1 MGDLLEHCD
10 KMVVYVIFYAASERN
25 ETMAHPY
32 IKKFT
37 SLSKWI
43 KILLPLDKLKFYPP
57 QFIIRDPIT
66 KAVRKAF
73 DGGYEVA
80 VVVFN
85 IKNLRELPEQ
95 LGDQG
100 YTHFIHLLKKTFKGI
115 IEEEV
120 ESEEVIALHDYSSD
134 GLTLFLKVHHDSH
147 SVTDIDK
154 KMKKILR
161 QSEKRL
167 HELLPFAKPIFETGY
182 MFIEKRHY
190 SIQEAIMKA
199 NQHALSMAEKRVQ
212 SEYNDMLYLVSKIV
226 AQKDIYLL
234 AQPIIDIATGEVR
247 AWEML
252 TRGPK
257 GSLLESPLQLFS
269 VARQT
274 GMLYDLELIVFEKTL
289 NQIQSTGCTQDIF
302 INFTPITLGH
312 QRFIRDI
319 KKLLAKNKNITPRQI
334 TLEITE
340 RDAIEGMENFLY
352 NIKVLRMLGFRV
364 AVDDTGAGYASLH
377 SISEIMPDI
386 IKIDRSVIQDID
398 KNSVKES
405 MLKGLLIIAK
415 EAGSLV
421 VAEGIE
427 NKEEALVLSRNK
439 VDLAQGY
446 YYARPDYLEKGLK
459 LS

>member
-1 MGDLLEHCD
+1 MD
-10 KMVVYVIFYAASERN
+10 R
-25 ETMAHPY
+25 PY
-32 IKKFT
+32 KKKFT
-37 SLSKWI
+37 NLKEWI
-43 KILLPLDKLKFYPP
+43 KIFSPADKLQFYPP

-66 KAVRKAF
+66 SAVRKAF
-73 DGGYEVA
+73 EEGFEVA
-80 VVVFN
+80 VIVFN

-95 LGDQG
+95 LGEQG
-100 YTHFIHLLKKTFKGI
+100 YIHFIQLLKIVFK
-115 IEEEV
+115 EV
-120 ESEEVIALHDYSSD
+120 ISEELGKDEIISLHDYSSD
-134 GLTLFLKVHHDSH
+134 GLTLLMKVNHDNH
-147 SVTDIDK
+147 SVTEIDK

-161 QSEKRL
+161 LAEKKLYDLIPLARPL
-167 HELLPFAKPIFETGY
+167 FETGY

-190 SIQEAIMKA
+190 TIQEAILKA
-199 NQHALSMAEKRVQ
+199 NQHALSMAEKKVQ
-212 SEYNDMLYLVSKIV
+212 SKYNEMLFLVSKIV
-226 AQKDIYLL
+226 SQKDIYLL
-234 AQPIIDIATGEVR
+234 SQPIIDIATGKVK

-257 GSLLESPLQLFS
+257 GSILESPLHLFS

-274 GMLYDLELIVFEKTL
+274 GMLYELELIVFEKTL
-289 NQIQSTGCTQDIF
+289 EQIHKTGCKQDIF

-312 QRFIRDI
+312 ERFIRDLR
-319 KKLLAKNKNITPRQI
+319 KMLAKHKNISPRQI

-340 RDAIEGMENFLY
+340 RDSIEGMENFLY
-352 NIKVLRMLGFRV
+352 NIKVLRIMGFRV
-364 AVDDTGAGYASLH
+364 AIDDTGAGYASLH

-405 MLKGLLIIAK
+405 MLKGMLIIAR

-427 NKEEALVLSRNK
+427 NKEEASVLSRNK

-446 YYARPDYLEKGLK
+446 YYARPDYLCRGLK

>member
-1 MGDLLEHCD
+1 MVGFCD
-10 KMVVYVIFYAASERN
+10 KMVSYVISDAASERN
-25 ETMAHPY
+25 ETMARHN
-32 IKKFT
+32 IKRFNH
-37 SLSKWI
+37 LNKWI
-43 KILLPLDKLKFYPP
+43 KILLPEDKLKFYPP
-57 QFIIRDPIT
+57 QFIIRDPIK
-66 KAVRKAF
+66 KAVSKAF

-80 VVVFN
+80 VIVFN

-95 LGDQG
+95 LGEQG
-100 YTHFIHLLKKTFKGI
+100 YTSFIQLLKLTFQDV

-120 ESEEVIALHDYSSD
+120 KSEEIMALHDYSSD
-134 GLTLFLKVHHDSH
+134 GLTLFMKVNHDSH

-161 QSEKRL
+161 FSEKRL
-167 HELLPFAKPIFETGY
+167 AEQVPLAKPVFETGY

-190 SIQEAIMKA
+190 SIQEAILKA

-212 SEYNDMLYLVSKIV
+212 SEYNEMLYMVSRIV

-257 GSLLESPLQLFS
+257 GSVLESPLHLFS
-269 VARQT
+269 IARQT
-274 GMLYDLELIVFEKTL
+274 GMLYDLEMIVFEKTL
-289 NQIQSTGCTQDIF
+289 QQIYKTGCKQDIF

-312 QRFIRDI
+312 ERFIRDI
-319 KKLLAKNKNITPRQI
+319 KNMLAKYKNISPRQI

-364 AVDDTGAGYASLH
+364 AIDDTGAGYASLH

-427 NKEEALVLSRNK
+427 NKEEASVLSRNK

-446 YYARPDYLEKGLK
+446 YYARPDFLDKGLK